1 MNISLRRALPLL
13 LSLAICVPARA
24 VMPDEAAPELV
35 GTTLDGASFKLS
47 DLRGKVVYLDFWASW
62 CGPCRISMPKLEQ
75 MRKAWGGTG
84 FEVIGINLDGQADAA
99 QKLLAV
105 VGVSYPI
112 VRGVDPKLVE
122 QYGIIKLPASYVIDR
137 KGIVRYIYHGF
148 SIAGFEQVRPEVE
161 SIILTGKTR

>member
-1 MNISLRRALPLL
+1 MKLLPRTLAVLLIAAAALARA
-13 LSLAICVPARA
+13 A
-24 VMPDEAAPELV
+24 VMPDDAAPELV
-35 GTTLDGASFKLS
+35 GTTLDGAPFKLS
-47 DLRGKVVYLDFWASW
+47 DLRGKVVYVDFWASW

-75 MRKAWGGTG
+75 MRKAWSGTG

-112 VRGVDPKLVE
+112 VRGVDPKVVE

-148 SIAGFEQVRPEVE
+148 SVAGFEQVRPEVE